1 MLHGLLFSTTGASWR
16 GCQLQFTVHM
26 TVQSVMTGTKP
37 HQSDL
42 LLPGQQVV
50 VVMMMIVLMVTVMI
64 VVMMMMMIMT
74 DVSMFMS

>member
-26 TVQSVMTGTKP
+26 TVQSVMTGAKP
-37 HQSDL
+37 HQNGL

-50 VVMMMIVLMVTVMI
+50 VI
-64 VVMMMMMIMT
+64 VVFAP
-74 DVSMFMS
+74 VQRN